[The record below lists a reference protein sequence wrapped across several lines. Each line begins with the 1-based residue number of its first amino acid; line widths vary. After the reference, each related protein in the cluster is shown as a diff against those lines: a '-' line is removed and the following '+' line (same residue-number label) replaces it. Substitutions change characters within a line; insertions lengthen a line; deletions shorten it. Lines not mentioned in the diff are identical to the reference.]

1 MTDSS
6 NTERKFRGYQP
17 ETYAYK
23 FNSLGEIHCSET
35 TNNLNSSKMKWKT
48 GIVS

>member
-17 ETYAYK
+17 EIYAYK
-23 FNSLGEIHCSET
+23 FDSIGEIDCYKLQT
-35 TNNLNSSKMKWKT
+35 
-48 GIVS
+48 I